1 MAAPYATSA
10 PPVPAWQPEMRS
22 VTPAASNARQQ
33 PQPGMMNN
41 SRYASAPRMG
51 GHAGALPGAND
62 AYAPT
67 RSITPNRMM
76 GVYNRQDEGGTIGG
90 SLAASGSQAISPTQ
104 SSGPSST
111 GLIRLSLKKP
121 MGIVF
126 EPMYDPNQPSAQRGV
141 RICDLPRT
149 GAAAL
154 SRKLQVGDE
163 LLQINDKTVSRLSF
177 DEIMDFIIDA
187 DPESVNLLFRRPRK
201 ETLQARQGV
210 QQKLNAA
217 ANKDNPSTVKWMDEA
232 SGAAPPEKKKPP
244 KETRKE
250 RKKEKKSK
258 RSKRG
263 SVSEEEET
271 FQSSVG
277 GDDSYAPKNRRGR
290 KGRSKKNPYE
300 TESFLDLLIDTIC
313 SNSGA
318 FRKNDDY
325 LSDEESSGSESK
337 DEDTYVTYEESV
349 DIKKEKKKSS
359 KKDDRGS
366 YDDEE
371 DEEES
376 EVPRRDAR
384 KKEIPERFESMPE
397 RKSNKY
403 EEKKFE
409 DETIE
414 THERDMDRMPRIHER
429 PQEREREVIPP
440 DEPSPVHVP
449 LGLAPNPPPV
459 MEAPLQMPQDFVED
473 EGAPGAPIREFE
485 FDDRIDH
492 GADVSVMESLGG
504 PSLLIEKQ
512 RAAQAPVHKPPSSTV
527 PQDIMAEYG
536 LDYPTEFGKTREET
550 IQADPLRFY
559 TYVVKSLLEQH
570 EPEKVRLLD
579 KLLAKYKGREDHLVQ
594 KLSVRYN
601 RPGEEATP
609 SIPEE
614 KDEAAFSAAVQKS
627 KLSPVAAA
635 AVNTARERMQEP
647 PEEDEDPDGGFV
659 ASWPEK
665 EQKEPE
671 DEEPEDNHMEEPPME
686 EDEERS
692 ESGSEYSRDSV
703 DGTSPA
709 VIAQVS
715 ELLNYVYGKTS
726 VPGQIDRVSTIMRA
740 YEGREAVLL
749 ELLETKA
756 LIKANKEKENAD
768 DLPAFLRNSPQT
780 QQFEDAGETKGEA
793 ATPMSSAQVGGAIIN
808 DDISSMSGVSS
819 PTTERQEREPMGSF
833 NMPTHMESVDDD
845 PFFSPKSGRPDAS
858 PMSENFNGAKGK
870 SLPPTATPTP
880 DKKKKK
886 GIFGGLFGKKKGKD
900 TKGKRS
906 KVDGSI

>member
-1 MAAPYATSA
+1 MQNNTNEPYA
-10 PPVPAWQPEMRS
+10 P
-22 VTPAASNARQQ
+22 N
-33 PQPGMMNN
+33 
-41 SRYASAPRMG
+41 
-51 GHAGALPGAND
+51 
-62 AYAPT
+62 
-67 RSITPNRMM
+67 RSITPNRIV
-76 GVYNRQDEGGTIGG
+76 GAYNRPEDTTTTTV
-90 SLAASGSQAISPTQ
+90 SPTQ
-104 SSGPSST
+104 TSSSGPSST

-163 LLQINDKTVSRLSF
+163 LLQINDKTVSRLTF

-187 DPESVNLLFRRPRK
+187 DPDSVNLLFRRPRK

-217 ANKDNPSTVKWMDEA
+217 ANKDAPSTVKWVDEA
-232 SGAAPPEKKKPP
+232 SGSAPPEKKKPP
-244 KETRKE
+244 KESSSSSRKE

-277 GDDSYAPKNRRGR
+277 GDDSYAQSKRRKP
-290 KGRSKKNPYE
+290 KGRGKRDPYE

-313 SNSGA
+313 SNPNNV
-318 FRKNDDY
+318 FRRNDDY
-325 LSDEESSGSESK
+325 FSDEESSGSESK

-349 DIKKEKKKSS
+349 DAKKEKKKSN
-359 KKDDRGS
+359 KKV
-366 YDDEE
+366 YDD
-371 DEEES
+371 DDDEES
-376 EVPRRDAR
+376 EVQRRDKR
-384 KKEIPERFESMPE
+384 KEQAKPE
-397 RKSNKY
+397 RKSHKY
-403 EEKKFE
+403 EEKKFDIE
-409 DETIE
+409 EEETVESIDRARDKRMS
-414 THERDMDRMPRIHER
+414 HERQP
-429 PQEREREVIPP
+429 EREAPREVIQPP
-440 DEPSPVHVP
+440 PVVEPPVHVP
-449 LGLAPNPPPV
+449 LGLAPSPPSQQQPP
-459 MEAPLQMPQDFVED
+459 APMQQQQFTEEEVSKQ
-473 EGAPGAPIREFE
+473 APIRELE
-485 FDDRIDH
+485 YDDRIDH

-512 RAAQAPVHKPPSSTV
+512 RAASSTPYKPPNAPVS
-527 PQDIMAEYG
+527 QEIMDEYG
-536 LDYPTEFGKTREET
+536 LDYPTEFGKTREDT

-559 TYVVKSLLEQH
+559 TYVVKNLLEEH

-601 RPGEEATP
+601 RPAEESAAAEP
-609 SIPEE
+609 DQ
-614 KDEAAFSAAVQKS
+614 KDEFAFSDAVQKS
-627 KLSPVAAA
+627 KSSPVAAA
-635 AVNTARERMQEP
+635 TVNSARERMQEP
-647 PEEDEDPDGGFV
+647 PEDNDGGFV
-659 ASWPEK
+659 ATWPDK

-671 DEEPEDNHMEEPPME
+671 MGDSGKDVDGHVENED
-686 EDEERS
+686 DRS

-768 DLPAFLRNSPQT
+768 ELPAFLRNSPQM
-780 QQFEDAGETKGEA
+780 QQFDHAEEA
-793 ATPMSSAQVGGAIIN
+793 KEEIRTPMSSTQVGNHALN

-819 PTTERQEREPMGSF
+819 PTTDRHDREPMGAF
-833 NMPTHMESVDDD
+833 NMPTHMEANDDD
-845 PFFSPKSGRPDAS
+845 PFFSPKTSRQES
-858 PMSENFNGAKGK
+858 SENFPASGK
-870 SLPPTATPTP
+870 SNKPLPPTTTP

-886 GIFGGLFGKKKGKD
+886 GIFGGLFSKKKGKEPRGRR
-900 TKGKRS
+900 TKGGVES
-906 KVDGSI
+906 SI